1 MPAPRDLFPLP
12 LLLAATL
19 AGCGPPG
26 ADDAR
31 SPDGTRGAAGTAGA
45 RTADADSGPLFT
57 LLPSAGTGVTFA
69 NRLPETAARNGL
81 AYQYYYNG
89 AGVAVGD
96 LNGDDLP
103 DLYFT
108 ANIGPNR
115 LYLNRGGLR
124 FEDVTDRAGVAGP
137 AEGWATGV
145 TLADVNADGRLDLHV
160 SQSGPFGEDDLR
172 RNVLYVNQGTRDGVP
187 VFAEQAAAYGLDDP
201 AYSTQAA
208 FFDSDGDGDL
218 DMYLMNHGIPAYR
231 TLLELG
237 TGRSPLEVDKLY
249 RNDGGHFTD
258 VSSEAGLIDT
268 NLGFGLGLSVGDLNN
283 DGIQDIHVAND
294 YSGPDYLY
302 LGGAD
307 GTFRNVIER
316 SMGHTPLSS
325 MGSDIGDI
333 DGDGWLDLAVVEMEL
348 PTHHGRK
355 TREMGTE
362 QERFALIAREGLH
375 QQYMANALQWNRG
388 APDGGV
394 PVFSEVAHLAGVAR
408 TDWSWAALFAD
419 LDNDARQ
426 DLFVTNGMAGV
437 SINPD
442 FDAYMARR
450 LAEVEAATGGT
461 TAAVILELIEN
472 MPRRRTPNH
481 AFQNAGELAFAD
493 RTADWGLDQ
502 PGYSTGAVYADLDRD
517 GDLDLVVSN
526 VLEEAFVYR
535 NNARETTGAHYVA
548 IRLRGPPPN
557 RFGIGAR
564 VSLTAG
570 GTRQMQEMH
579 LTRGYQSSVEPVLHF
594 GLGMSAMVDTIMV
607 RWPDGSTETR
617 MNLAADAMLTFDHGD
632 ARPPSPD
639 ARPASPDA
647 QPPSPGRRTPAAT
660 PSAFPP
666 LFADARAALLP
677 VPRHT
682 ASLAVPDAPLQP
694 YPSRREQVALAV
706 GDLDGNGLDDFVFG
720 GSANAPT
727 TVHLQQ
733 EDGAFQAATGLPAD
747 AAMSETTAA
756 AILDANGDGR
766 NDIWTVS
773 SHAAALNRPE
783 YRHRLFLNTGD
794 GTFRESPEVQP
805 PQGGERVVLAP
816 GDYTGDGRADLFV
829 GSHSVPGSG
838 HATGSRLLRNEGGT
852 FVDVTADAAPALARL
867 TTVTDAAWADL
878 DGSGTPDLLV
888 VGEWMAPALLLNE
901 GGRLADAT
909 ADAGLEGLTGW
920 WQTLAVADFDRDG
933 DPDAVA
939 GNLGLNYPYHPSPD
953 APFELYVGDFDRD
966 GRDESIPAYHEAGK
980 RYPWFGRD
988 HLASMLP
995 WVAERYPTLDAFG
1008 RASLEEVLN
1017 PEAGRAAR
1025 VLDVSTL
1032 STTYLENT
1040 GEGRLLP
1047 RPLPRTA
1054 QISVVTGAVPADF
1067 DGDGNIDLVI
1077 AGNLHAF
1084 DHSVPRLDGG
1094 VGLYLRGDG
1103 AGRFV
1108 AVQPAASGLWL
1119 HGEVSELAGLRVA
1132 PTGHPALVAG
1142 VAGGEVLFVRTQRP
1156 AS

>member
-1 MPAPRDLFPLP
+1 MPTPRDLLPFP
-12 LLLAATL
+12 LLLAAAL
-19 AGCGPPG
+19 GGCSPPG
-26 ADDAR
+26 ADNA
-31 SPDGTRGAAGTAGA
+31 RGADGAGQADGRAGA
-45 RTADADSGPLFT
+45 RSEGPDSGPLFT
-57 LLPSAGTGVTFA
+57 LMPSSQTGITFA

-96 LNGDDLP
+96 LNGDELP

-124 FEDVTDRAGVAGP
+124 FEDVTERAGVAGP
-137 AEGWATGV
+137 PDGWATGV
-145 TLADVNADGRLDLHV
+145 TFADINADGRLDIHV

-172 RNVLYVNQGTRDGVP
+172 RNVLYINEGMQDGVP
-187 VFAEQAAAYGLDDP
+187 VFTENAAEYGLDDP

-258 VSSEAGLIDT
+258 MSAEAGLIDT

-283 DGIQDIHVAND
+283 DGRPDIHVAND

-302 LGGAD
+302 LGQAD
-307 GTFRNVIER
+307 GTFRNEIER

-325 MGSDIGDI
+325 MGSDIADI

-348 PTHHGRK
+348 PTHYGRK

-375 QQYMANALQWNRG
+375 YQYMANALQWNRG
-388 APDGGV
+388 IPDGTV
-394 PVFSEVAHLAGVAR
+394 PVFSEVAHLAGVGR

-442 FDAYMARR
+442 FDAYMTHR

-472 MPRRRTPNH
+472 MPRRRTPNY
-481 AFQNAGELAFAD
+481 AFRNDGDLGFSD

-502 PGYSTGAVYADLDRD
+502 PAYSTGAAYADLDRD
-517 GDLDLVVSN
+517 GDLDLVISN

-535 NNARETTGAHYVA
+535 NNARETNGAHYVA
-548 IRLRGPPPN
+548 VRLRGPSPN
-557 RFGIGAR
+557 QYGIGAR
-564 VSLTAG
+564 VWLKAG
-570 GTRQMQEMH
+570 TTRQMQEMH
-579 LTRGYQSSVEPVLHF
+579 PTRGYQSSVEPVLHF
-594 GLGMSAMVDTIMV
+594 GLGGNPAADSIAV
-607 RWPDGSTETR
+607 RWPDGSTESRT
-617 MNLAADAMLTFDHGD
+617 AVVADTTVFFDH
-632 ARPPSPD
+632 A
-639 ARPASPDA
+639 DA
-647 QPPSPGRRTPAAT
+647 QPPAPDMGTFAPSGPGASR
-660 PSAFPP
+660 
-666 LFADARAALLP
+666 LFAHAADALRP

-682 ASLAVPDAPLQP
+682 ASLAILDTPLLP
-694 YPSRREQVALAV
+694 YPSRREQIALAA
-706 GDLDGNGLDDFVFG
+706 GDLDGDGNDDFVFG
-720 GSANAPT
+720 GSGNAPT
-727 TVHLQQ
+727 TVYLQR
-733 EDGAFQAATGLPAD
+733 EDGTFRAGARLPAD
-747 AAMSETTAA
+747 ATMSETTAA
-756 AILDANGDGR
+756 AILDADGDGR

-773 SHAAALNRPE
+773 SHAAALNRPDH
-783 YRHRLFLNTGD
+783 RHRLFLNTGD
-794 GTFRESPEVQP
+794 GTFGAAPDVSLQ
-805 PQGGERVVLAP
+805 QAGERVILAP
-816 GDYTGDGRADLFV
+816 GDYNGDGRIDLFV

-838 HATGSRLLRNEGGT
+838 HGSGSRLLRNDGGT
-852 FVDVTADAAPALARL
+852 FLDVTGETALALARL
-867 TTVTDAAWADL
+867 TTVTDAAWVDI
-878 DGSGTPDLLV
+878 DGTGTLDLLV
-888 VGEWMAPALLLNE
+888 AGEWMAPTLLRND
-901 GGRLADAT
+901 GGQLADAT
-909 ADAGLEGLTGW
+909 ADVGLDGLAGW
-920 WQTLAVADFDRDG
+920 WQALAVADFDRDG
-933 DPDAVA
+933 DPDVVA
-939 GNLGLNYPYHPSPD
+939 GNLGLNHPFHPSPA

-966 GRDESIPAYHEAGK
+966 GQEESIPAYHEAGAL
-980 RYPWFGRD
+980 YPWFGRD
-988 HLASMLP
+988 RMASMLP
-995 WVAERYPTLDAFG
+995 WVAERYPTLDAFA
-1008 RASLEEVLN
+1008 RATLRDILN
-1017 PEAGRAAR
+1017 PEGTRGAQGF
-1025 VLDVSTL
+1025 DVRTL
-1032 STTYLENT
+1032 NTTYLENL
-1040 GEGRLLP
+1040 GDGRLQP

-1054 QISVVTGAVPADF
+1054 QISAAAGAVPADF

-1077 AGNLHAF
+1077 AGNIHGF

-1103 AGRFV
+1103 AGGFV
-1108 AVQPAASGLWL
+1108 PVQPILSGLWL
-1119 HGEVSELAGLRVA
+1119 HGEVRALTMLRVG
-1132 PTGHPALVAG
+1132 PGGHPALIAA
-1142 VAGGEVLFVRTQRP
+1142 VAGGEALLVRAYKP
-1156 AS
+1156 AIAG

>member
-1 MPAPRDLFPLP
+1 MPLPRDLLPLP
-12 LLLAATL
+12 LLLAAAL
-19 AGCGPPG
+19 GGCDPPG
-26 ADDAR
+26 ADDGRGPEGAGR
-31 SPDGTRGAAGTAGA
+31 ADGRTGA
-45 RTADADSGPLFT
+45 RPEGDGSERLFT
-57 LLPSAGTGVTFA
+57 LMPSAQTGITFA

-124 FEDVTDRAGVAGP
+124 FEDVTERAGVTGP
-137 AEGWATGV
+137 SDGWATGV
-145 TLADVNADGRLDLHV
+145 TLADVNADGRLDIYV

-172 RNVLYVNQGTRDGVP
+172 RNVLYINQETRNEVP
-187 VFAEQAAAYGLDDP
+187 VFTEQAAAYGLDDP

-249 RNDGGHFTD
+249 RNDGGRFTD

-283 DGIQDIHVAND
+283 DGRPDIHVAND

-302 LGGAD
+302 LGRAD
-307 GTFRNVIER
+307 GSFRNVIER

-325 MGSDIGDI
+325 MGSDIADI

-348 PTHHGRK
+348 PTHFGRK

-362 QERFALIAREGLH
+362 QERFALIVREGLH
-375 QQYMANALQWNRG
+375 YQYMANALQWNRG
-388 APDGGV
+388 TPDDTV

-419 LDNDARQ
+419 LDNDGRQ

-442 FDAYMARR
+442 FDAYMSRR

-461 TAAVILELIEN
+461 TPAVILELIGN

-481 AFQNAGELAFAD
+481 AFANAGDLDFTD

-502 PGYSTGAVYADLDRD
+502 PAYSTGAAYADLDRD

-526 VLEEAFVYR
+526 VLDEAFVYR
-535 NNARETTGAHYVA
+535 NNARETSGAHYVA
-548 IRLRGPPPN
+548 TRLRGPFPN
-557 RFGIGAR
+557 PFAIGAR
-564 VSLTAG
+564 VWLTAG
-570 GTRQMQEMH
+570 GTPQMQEMQ

-594 GLGMSAMVDTIMV
+594 GLGESATVDTISV
-607 RWPDGSTETR
+607 RWPDGAVETR
-617 MNLAADAMLTFDHGD
+617 TGVAADATVTFDHAD
-632 ARPPSPD
+632 ARPPAPD
-639 ARPASPDA
+639 APSLTSFGPGSANTLFTHVRDA
-647 QPPSPGRRTPAAT
+647 VR
-660 PSAFPP
+660 
-666 LFADARAALLP
+666 P

-682 ASLAVPDAPLQP
+682 SSLGVPAAPLEP
-694 YPSRREQVALAV
+694 YPSRREQVALAA
-706 GDLDGNGLDDFVFG
+706 GDLDGDGLDDFVFG
-720 GSANAPT
+720 GSGNAPS
-727 TVHLQQ
+727 TVFIQRN
-733 EDGAFQAATGLPAD
+733 DGTFEAGARLPAD

-756 AILDANGDGR
+756 AIFDADGDGR
-766 NDIWTVS
+766 SDIWTVS
-773 SHAAALNRPE
+773 SHAAALVRAE
-783 YRHRLFLNTGD
+783 HRHRLFLNTGG
-794 GTFRESPEVQP
+794 GTFRESPGTSRQ
-805 PQGGERVVLAP
+805 QGGERVTLTP
-816 GDYTGDGRADLFV
+816 GDYNADGRVDLFV

-838 HATGSRLLRNEGGT
+838 HAAGSRLLRNDGGT
-852 FVDVTADAAPALARL
+852 FVDVTDQLAPALARL
-867 TTVTDAAWADL
+867 TTVTDAAWADI
-878 DGSGTPDLLV
+878 DGTGTADLLV
-888 VGEWMAPALLLNE
+888 AGEWMAPTLLLNE
-901 GGRLADAT
+901 GGRLTDAT

-933 DPDAVA
+933 DPDFVA
-939 GNLGLNYPYHPSPD
+939 GNLGLNYPYHPSHD
-953 APFELYVGDFDRD
+953 APFELYVADFNRD
-966 GRDESIPAYHEAGK
+966 GREESVPAYHEAGTL
-980 RYPWFGRD
+980 YPWFGRD
-988 HLASMLP
+988 RMASMLP
-995 WVAERYPTLDAFG
+995 WVAERYPTLDAFA
-1008 RASLEEVLN
+1008 RATLSEVLN
-1017 PEAGRAAR
+1017 PEGVRGAQRFA
-1025 VLDVSTL
+1025 VHTL
-1032 STTYLENT
+1032 GTTYLENL
-1040 GEGRLLP
+1040 GDGQLLP
-1047 RPLPRTA
+1047 RSLPRAA
-1054 QISVVTGAVPADF
+1054 QISAVTGAVPADF
-1067 DGDGNIDLVI
+1067 DADGKIDLVI
-1077 AGNLHAF
+1077 AGNIHPF

-1103 AGRFV
+1103 AGRFTTV
-1108 AVQPAASGLWL
+1108 RPTASGLWL
-1119 HGEVSELAGLRVA
+1119 LGEVQALTMLRAGA
-1132 PTGHPALVAG
+1132 GDPPALIAA
-1142 VAGGEVLFVRTQRP
+1142 VAGGEALLVRAQGP
-1156 AS
+1156 ATAG

>member
-1 MPAPRDLFPLP
+1 MPTPRDLFPLP
-12 LLLAATL
+12 LLLAAAL
-19 AGCGPPG
+19 GGCGPPG

-31 SPDGTRGAAGTAGA
+31 SPDGERGAAGTADA
-45 RTADADSGPLFT
+45 RAADADAGPLFT
-57 LLPSAGTGVTFA
+57 LLPASETGITFA

-89 AGVAVGD
+89 AGVSVGD

-145 TLADVNADGRLDLHV
+145 TLADVNADGRLDIHV

-187 VFAEQAAAYGLDDP
+187 VFSEEAAAYGLDDP

-237 TGRSPLEVDKLY
+237 SGRSPLEVDKLY

-258 VSSEAGLIDT
+258 VSAEAGLIDT

-283 DGIQDIHVAND
+283 DGIPDIHVAND

-302 LGGAD
+302 LGRTD
-307 GTFRNVIER
+307 GTFHNVIDR

-325 MGSDIGDI
+325 MGSDIADI

-348 PTHHGRK
+348 PTHYGRK

-375 QQYMANALQWNRG
+375 YQYMANALQWNRG
-388 APDGGV
+388 APDGTV
-394 PVFSEVAHLAGVAR
+394 PVFSEAAHLAGVAR

-442 FDAYMARR
+442 FDAYMTRR

-472 MPRRRTPNH
+472 MPRRRTSNY
-481 AFQNAGELAFAD
+481 AFRNAGDLDFTD

-502 PGYSTGAVYADLDRD
+502 PAYSTGAAYADLDGD

-535 NNARETTGAHYVA
+535 NNAREMDGAHFVA
-548 IRLRGPPPN
+548 IRLRGPSPN
-557 RFGIGAR
+557 PFGIGAR
-564 VSLTAG
+564 VWLKAG
-570 GTRQMQEMH
+570 GMRQMQEMQ

-594 GLGMSAMVDTIMV
+594 GLGEHSTVDTVAI
-607 RWPDGSTETR
+607 RWPDGAGELRTAV
-617 MNLAADAMLTFDHGD
+617 AADATVVFDHAD
-632 ARPPSPD
+632 AQLPAPD
-639 ARPASPDA
+639 ARAHT
-647 QPPSPGRRTPAAT
+647 PPGPGALPV
-660 PSAFPP
+660 
-666 LFADARAALLP
+666 FAHARAALRPL
-677 VPRHT
+677 PRHT
-682 ASLAVPDAPLQP
+682 ASLAVLDAPLEP
-694 YPSRREQVALAV
+694 YPSRREQVALAA
-706 GDLDGNGLDDFVFG
+706 GDLNGDGLDDFVFG
-720 GSANAPT
+720 GSSNAPT
-727 TVHLQQ
+727 TVYLQG
-733 EDGAFQAATGLPAD
+733 EDGTFQAGAGLPAD

-773 SHAAALNRPE
+773 SHAAALNRAE
-783 YRHRLFLNTGD
+783 HRHRLFLNAGD
-794 GTFRESPEVQP
+794 GTFGLSPDISLQ
-805 PQGGERVVLAP
+805 QAGERVILAP
-816 GDYTGDGRADLFV
+816 GDYNSDGRTDLFV

-838 HATGSRLLRNEGGT
+838 HDSGSRLLRSDGGT
-852 FVDVTADAAPALARL
+852 FVDVTGETAPALARL
-867 TTVTDAAWADL
+867 TTVTDAVWADI
-878 DGSGTPDLLV
+878 DGTGTPDLLV
-888 VGEWMAPALLLNE
+888 AGEWMAPTLLRNE
-901 GGRLADAT
+901 GGRLIDAT
-909 ADAGLEGLTGW
+909 ADAGLDGLTGW
-920 WQTLAVADFDRDG
+920 WQSLAVEDFDRDG
-933 DPDAVA
+933 DPDVVA
-939 GNLGLNYPYHPSPD
+939 GNLGLNHPFRPSPD
-953 APFELYVGDFDRD
+953 APFELYIGDFNRD
-966 GRDESIPAYHEAGK
+966 GQEESVPGHHEGGAL
-980 RYPWFGRD
+980 YPWFGRD
-988 HLASMLP
+988 RMASMLP
-995 WVAERYPTLDAFG
+995 WVSERYPTLHAF
-1008 RASLEEVLN
+1008 ALATLSEVLN
-1017 PEAGRAAR
+1017 PEAIRGAR
-1025 VLDVSTL
+1025 RFAVGTL
-1032 STTYLENT
+1032 GTTYLQNA
-1040 GEGRLLP
+1040 GDGRFDP
-1047 RPLPRTA
+1047 RPLPRA
-1054 QISVVTGAVPADF
+1054 VQISVVAGTVPGDF
-1067 DGDGNIDLVI
+1067 DGDGDIDLVI
-1077 AGNLHAF
+1077 AGNLYAF

-1103 AGRFV
+1103 AGGFV
-1108 AVQPAASGLWL
+1108 VVPAAASGLWL
-1119 HGEVSELAGLRVA
+1119 EGEVRKLAMLRSG
-1132 PTGHPALVAG
+1132 PGDPPALIAG
-1142 VAGGEVLFVRTQRP
+1142 VAGEEALLLRVRRP
-1156 AS
+1156 PAP

>member
-1 MPAPRDLFPLP
+1 MPLPRDLLPFP
-12 LLLAATL
+12 LLLAAVL
-19 AGCGPPG
+19 GGCGPPG

-31 SPDGTRGAAGTAGA
+31 GPDGAGRADGRTGA
-45 RTADADSGPLFT
+45 RTGGDGSERLFT
-57 LLPSAGTGVTFA
+57 LMPSTETGITFA

-124 FEDVTDRAGVAGP
+124 FEDVTERAGVTGP
-137 AEGWATGV
+137 SDGWATGV
-145 TLADVNADGRLDLHV
+145 TLADVNADGRLDIYV

-172 RNVLYVNQGTRDGVP
+172 RNVLYINQGQQDGVP
-187 VFAEQAAAYGLDDP
+187 VFTEQAAAYGLDDP

-249 RNDGGHFTD
+249 RNDAGRFTD

-283 DGIQDIHVAND
+283 DGIPNIHVAND

-302 LGGAD
+302 LGRAD

-325 MGSDIGDI
+325 MGSDIADI

-348 PTHHGRK
+348 PTHFGRK

-362 QERFALIAREGLH
+362 QERFALMAREGLH
-375 QQYMANALQWNRG
+375 YQYMANALQWNRG
-388 APDGGV
+388 TPDGMV

-419 LDNDARQ
+419 LDNDSRQ

-442 FDAYMARR
+442 FDAYMSRR

-461 TAAVILELIEN
+461 TAAVILELIGN

-481 AFQNAGELAFAD
+481 VFRNAGHLNFSD

-502 PGYSTGAVYADLDRD
+502 PAYSTGAAYADLDRD

-526 VLEEAFVYR
+526 VLEEAFLYR

-548 IRLRGPPPN
+548 IRLRGPSPN
-557 RFGIGAR
+557 PFGIGTR
-564 VSLTAG
+564 VWLTAG

-594 GLGMSAMVDTIMV
+594 GLGEWATVDTIDV
-607 RWPDGSTETR
+607 RWPDGFTETR
-617 MNLAADAMLTFDHGD
+617 TRLAADAILTFDHGD
-632 ARPPSPD
+632 ARPASPD
-639 ARPASPDA
+639 ARPASP
-647 QPPSPGRRTPAAT
+647 GRLTPAAT
-660 PSAFPP
+660 PSATPP
-666 LFADARAALLP
+666 LFTDARSTLLP
-677 VPRHT
+677 VPLHT
-682 ASLAVPDAPLQP
+682 ASLSIPDAPLLP
-694 YPSRREQVALAV
+694 YPSRREEVALAA
-706 GDLDGNGLDDFVFG
+706 GDLNGDGFDDFVFG

-727 TVHLQQ
+727 TVYIQR
-733 EDGAFQAATGLPAD
+733 EDGTFHADARLPAD
-747 AAMSETTAA
+747 ATLSETTAA
-756 AILDANGDGR
+756 AIFDVNGDGR

-773 SHAAALNRPE
+773 SHPAALNRPE
-783 YRHRLFLNTGD
+783 HRHRLFLNAGD
-794 GTFRESPEVQP
+794 GTFGESPDVSLQ
-805 PQGGERVVLAP
+805 QGGDRVVLAP
-816 GDYTGDGRADLFV
+816 GDYNGDGRADLFV
-829 GSHSVPGSG
+829 GSHTVPGSG
-838 HATGSRLLRNEGGT
+838 HDSGSRLLRNDGGT
-852 FVDVTADAAPALARL
+852 FVDATGETAPALARL
-867 TTVTDAAWADL
+867 TTVTDAAWAGI
-878 DGSGTPDLLV
+878 DGNGTADLLV
-888 VGEWMAPALLLNE
+888 AGEWIAPTLLVNE
-901 GGRLADAT
+901 GGRLTDAT
-909 ADAGLEGLTGW
+909 AGAGLEGLTGW
-920 WQTLAVADFDRDG
+920 WQSLAVADFDRDG
-933 DPDAVA
+933 DPDVVA

-953 APFELYVGDFDRD
+953 APFELYVADFNRD
-966 GRDESIPAYHEAGK
+966 GRDETIPAYHEAGALF
-980 RYPWFGRD
+980 PWFGRD
-988 HLASMLP
+988 RLASMLP
-995 WVAERYPTLDAFG
+995 WISERYPTLDAFA
-1008 RASLEEVLN
+1008 RATVSEVLN
-1017 PEAGRAAR
+1017 PEGTAGATR
-1025 VLDVSTL
+1025 LDVRTL
-1032 STTYLENT
+1032 STTYLENM
-1040 GEGRLLP
+1040 GDGRLHP
-1047 RPLPRTA
+1047 RPLPRAA
-1054 QISVVTGAVPADF
+1054 QISAVVGAVPADL
-1067 DGDGNIDLVI
+1067 DGDGNLDLVI
-1077 AGNLHAF
+1077 AGNLHPF

-1103 AGRFV
+1103 AGGF
-1108 AVQPAASGLWL
+1108 APVQPTSSGLWL
-1119 HGEVSELAGLRVA
+1119 QGEVRELTMLRLG
-1132 PTGHPALVAG
+1132 PGSPPAIIAA
-1142 VAGGEVLFVRTQRP
+1142 VAGGEALLVRAYRP
-1156 AS
+1156 ATAG